1 MLSPKSTQD
10 GDDFKKPTVNK
21 ALKEALST
29 GFCETA
35 QLHASPTKSVYIVS
49 ESASPTVVLAV
60 PSPGGTSEQT
70 TRLVVTT
77 ARTTSTVVVAVTW
90 STTNNTEIGA
100 AASAQVTHKKSL
112 RKQNIQNF

>member
-90 STTNNTEIGA
+90 STTNKQYRNRSSCFCPSNT
-100 AASAQVTHKKSL
+100 
-112 RKQNIQNF
+112 